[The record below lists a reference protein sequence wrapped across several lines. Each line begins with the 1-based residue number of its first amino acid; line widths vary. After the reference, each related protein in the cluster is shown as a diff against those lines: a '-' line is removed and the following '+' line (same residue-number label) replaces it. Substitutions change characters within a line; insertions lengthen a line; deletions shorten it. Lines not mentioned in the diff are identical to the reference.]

1 MTMLFEGMAGEL
13 EGHDDARPPLV
24 LLHGLTFDR
33 EMWRP
38 ALAALETIDPGR
50 RTLALDLPGHGA
62 SPPRPSYSIAE
73 SVERVHRAVEEAGLV
88 APVVV
93 GHSIGAVIATIYA
106 TEHAVSG
113 VLNVDQPLEV
123 EPFAAIVGSLQD
135 ALAGPGFPAVW
146 ERFAASME
154 AERLPQA
161 AQELLRR
168 TSTPRQELV
177 LGYWS
182 DLIERPARVAE
193 WARWGRATLRARRVP
208 YEIVVGRSAGT
219 ERAWFG
225 RELPQ
230 ATVTE
235 LPGGGHFPHLGD
247 PPAFAARL
255 AATTAWGG
263 AIWRVPQAA

>member
-1 MTMLFEGMAGEL
+1 MTLLGGMAGEL
-13 EGHDDARPPLV
+13 GGRDDARPPLV

-33 EMWRP
+33 KMWRP
-38 ALAALETIDPGR
+38 ALTALEAADPGR
-50 RTLALDLPGHGA
+50 RTLTLDLPGHGD
-62 SPPRPSYSIAE
+62 SPPRPTYAMAE

-88 APVVV
+88 APVLV
-93 GHSIGAVIATIYA
+93 GHSLGAVISTIYA
-106 TEHAVSG
+106 TEYPVSG
-113 VLNVDQPLEV
+113 VLNVDQSLEV
-123 EPFAAIVGSLQD
+123 EPFAANVASLRD

-154 AERLPQA
+154 MDRLSEP

-182 DLIERPARVAE
+182 DVLERPARVAA
-193 WARWGRATLRARRVP
+193 WARSGRALLRARRVP
-208 YEIVVGRSAGT
+208 YEIVVGRPSGT

-235 LPGGGHFPHLGD
+235 MTGGGHFPHLGD
-247 PPAFAARL
+247 PQAFAARL
-255 AATTAWGG
+255 ATTADWAC

>member
-1 MTMLFEGMAGEL
+1 MTVFGEMAGEL
-13 EGHDDARPPLV
+13 EGVDDARPPLV

-38 ALAALETIDPGR
+38 ALAALEAVDPGR
-50 RTLALDLPGHGA
+50 RTLTLDLPGHGA
-62 SPPRPSYSIAE
+62 SPRRPTYSVAK
-73 SVERVHRAVEEAGLV
+73 SVERVHRAVEEAKLV
-88 APVVV
+88 APVMV
-93 GHSIGAVIATIYA
+93 GHSLGAVIATIYA
-106 TEHAVSG
+106 TEHPVSG
-113 VLNVDQPLEV
+113 VVNVDQSLEA
-123 EPFAAIVGSLQD
+123 EPFAQTVGSLKG

-154 AERLPQA
+154 AERLPQS

-182 DLIERPARVAE
+182 DLLEQPARVVA
-193 WARWGRATLRARRVP
+193 WARSGRATLRARRVP
-208 YEIVVGRSAGT
+208 YEIVVGRPTGA

-230 ATVTE
+230 AAVTE
-235 LPGGGHFPHLGD
+235 MPGGGHFPHLGD

-255 AATTAWGG
+255 AATADWGG
-263 AIWRVPQAA
+263 AIWRVPHAA